1 MNEYILKNYIDDKG
15 KEPVKIWLKTLDA
28 TVRKRILLRDLILV
42 LDIEYII

>member
-28 TVRKRILLRDLILV
+28 MN
-42 LDIEYII
+42 IIKT